1 LCFAK
6 KLLSLLCDRDI
17 LTNQNQGSMQQI
29 VIDLQPQIA
38 NKFNAYVQLFGSK
51 DLLFEK
57 FVDYHVNRT
66 KREIVRMQ
74 LELDKFEEKYHINT
88 NEFYKA
94 FENGQ
99 FGDENDFM
107 IWAGIYELQV
117 DSKSKLNCITINV

>member
-74 LELDKFEEKYHINT
+74 LELDKFE
-88 NEFYKA
+88 
-94 FENGQ
+94 
-99 FGDENDFM
+99 
-107 IWAGIYELQV
+107 V
-117 DSKSKLNCITINV
+117 

>member
-17 LTNQNQGSMQQI
+17 LTNQNQGSMKQI

-74 LELDKFEEKYHINT
+74 LELDKF
-88 NEFYKA
+88 
-94 FENGQ
+94 
-99 FGDENDFM
+99 D
-107 IWAGIYELQV
+107 
-117 DSKSKLNCITINV
+117 

>member
-29 VIDLQPQIA
+29 IIDLQPQIA

-66 KREIVRMQ
+66 KRKIVRMQ
-74 LELDKFEEKYHINT
+74 LELDKF
-88 NEFYKA
+88 
-94 FENGQ
+94 
-99 FGDENDFM
+99 D
-107 IWAGIYELQV
+107 
-117 DSKSKLNCITINV
+117 